1 MITVLA
7 DDAGQN
13 WRGGQA
19 GDAPD
24 TIRASEVPVLRRLYV
39 DNFRSLVN
47 FELKL
52 GQVNLLMGG
61 NGSGKSSVFA
71 ALTALRRIVQG
82 ERIGEVLAP
91 ASCTRWQTRPV
102 QVFELD
108 IIGGGTSFNYHL
120 EAVHRNGRVQIQKET
135 LTVMFDDGTVHRAA
149 VYDRNGDKAM
159 LLAPGQKN
167 FEALL
172 VDVERSALSLVI
184 GRPGNE
190 RAAEFVAR
198 MRRVYMLAIN
208 PAAMRGWSEGED
220 AAPAADLANFASWY
234 RHLIQDR
241 GPEMDEARE
250 ALRGVLDGFLGL
262 RLRDSGHH
270 EAGRKLVSEWKLGEG
285 TRTSFD
291 FTELSDGQRALI
303 GLYTLLYA
311 HGEED
316 TTIGVDEPDNFVALP
331 EIQPWLGALSER
343 PTLQTLLISHHPE
356 VLNMH
361 AQETGLVFRRDDGGP
376 TRVERFAAAEDED
389 LSPAEL
395 VARGWYRGAP

>member
-1 MITVLA
+1 M
-7 DDAGQN
+7 Q
-13 WRGGQA
+13 
-19 GDAPD
+19 
-24 TIRASEVPVLRRLYV
+24 ASEGSVLRRLYV

-52 GQVNLLMGG
+52 GQINLLMGG

-71 ALTALRRIVQG
+71 ALAALRRIVQG
-82 ERIGEVLAP
+82 ERVAEVLAP
-91 ASCTRWQTRPV
+91 ASCTRWQTRPM

-108 IIGGGTSFNYHL
+108 IDGNGTSFRYHL
-120 EAVHRNGRVQIQKET
+120 EAVHRGGRVQIQREV
-135 LTVMFDDGTVHRAA
+135 LTVMVDGGGIEAV
-149 VYDRNGDKAM
+149 VYDRHGDKAM
-159 LLAPGQKN
+159 LLTPGPKD

-190 RAAEFVAR
+190 HAAEFVAR
-198 MRRVYMLAIN
+198 IRRVYMLTIN

-220 AAPAADLANFASWY
+220 ATPAADLANFASWY

-291 FTELSDGQRALI
+291 FAELSDGQRALI

-311 HGEED
+311 HGEDD
-316 TTIGVDEPDNFVALP
+316 TTIGVDEPDDFVALP

-361 AQETGLVFRRDDGGP
+361 AQETGLVFRRDDNGP
-376 TRVERFAAAEDED
+376 TRVERFAAAGDED